1 MVLRFLPV
9 AVVGVFLL
17 VGNFALALTLE
28 VRLKEEVRVS
38 GEVLTLGDVAELS
51 YPDPQWEST
60 LRKLSLGVL
69 PPPGGERTVTPR
81 EIYARVVERRVP
93 GLDYIYFSG
102 ASSVRVR
109 VEGVLLL
116 RETVE
121 EKIRAAL
128 HERFPQVERIH
139 VALAGEEQIPF
150 PTSDFT
156 VMLPSTVKPWGTQ
169 VATLVDASGVRKEV
183 RFTLEVYRPVVRAA
197 RNLTPGE
204 TLREGD
210 VTVRVEPL
218 SPENEKALESS
229 DAVLGKSLRRV
240 VRGGE
245 VITASSL
252 AKDVLIKRGDLVTLV
267 AEYKGITVT
276 TTGKARGEGTLGDR
290 IVVENLSSRKRMEGI
305 IVDERTVRVMVQ

>member
-1 MVLRFLPV
+1 MVFRYLLV
-9 AVVGVFLL
+9 TVVGALFF

-28 VRLKEEVRVS
+28 VRLKEEVHVS

-51 YPDPQWEST
+51 YPDPQWESA

-69 PPPGGERTVTPR
+69 PPPGGERTITPQ
-81 EIYARVVERRVP
+81 EIYTRVVERRVP

-102 ASSVRVR
+102 APLVRVR
-109 VEGVLLL
+109 VEGVLLS

-128 HERFPQVERIH
+128 HERFPQAKRID
-139 VALAGEEQIPF
+139 VTLAGEGRVPF
-150 PTSDFT
+150 STSAFS
-156 VMLPSTVKPWGTQ
+156 VVLPGTLKPWGTQ
-169 VATLVDASGVRKEV
+169 VATLVDASGARKEV
-183 RFTLEVYRPVVRAA
+183 RFTLAVYRPVVRAA
-197 RNLTPGE
+197 RNLSPGE

-210 VTVRVEPL
+210 VAVQVEPL
-218 SPENEKALESS
+218 SPENEKALESLE
-229 DAVLGKSLRRV
+229 AVLGKSLRRA

-245 VITASSL
+245 VITPSFL

-267 AEYKGITVT
+267 AEYKGIVVT

-305 IVDERTVRVMVQ
+305 IVDERTVRVVVQ